1 VREETTIHVR
11 LHTTAEA
18 HSTAGIGAGTVIWAW
33 SQVRENVIIGSDS
46 SIGQGCYV
54 GPGVVIGA
62 RCKIQNAALIYEPAT
77 LADSVFVGPGAVLT
91 NDRFPRAVNVDGLP
105 KTAGDWEP
113 VGVTIGKGATIGAR
127 AVLVG
132 PVTIGEWATI
142 GSGAVVSS
150 DVKPFALIVG
160 SPGRQIGWVGR
171 SASRLTED
179 GDCWVCPASGEIYF
193 EENTVLAL
201 RTLGGVVSD

>member
-18 HSTAGIGAGTVIWAW
+18 HSTAGISAGTVIWAW
-33 SQVRENVIIGSDS
+33 SQVRENVIIGFDS

-54 GPGVVIGA
+54 GPGVVTGA
-62 RCKIQNAALIYEPAT
+62 RCKIQNAALIYEPAV

-105 KTAGDWEP
+105 KTAGHWEP

-127 AVLVG
+127 AVLIG
-132 PVTIGEWATI
+132 PVTIEAEAEAEAGA
-142 GSGAVVSS
+142 GAGAGAVVSS
-150 DVKPFALIVG
+150 DVKPFALIVS

-171 SASRLTED
+171 SGSRLTED
-179 GDCWVCPASGEIYF
+179 GDCWVCPASGKSILKKIPY
-193 EENTVLAL
+193 
-201 RTLGGVVSD
+201 